1 MADET
6 EEGKTEESK
15 AATEAPA
22 EGAAADAPAESEAAA
37 DAPAEGEATADA
49 PAEGEAAA
57 DAPAEG
63 EAAADAPAEGESA
76 AEEGGADDW
85 GAAMAEQGAGE
96 ATVVEAAPVVE
107 QPAPVPVAQPRPAAS
122 FGQLRTE
129 AAGKGISNLELILD
143 IPVTISVEL
152 GRTQLYIKDLISLG
166 QGAVMELDKMAGDP
180 MEIFVN
186 GHLVAKGE
194 TVVVNDKFGV
204 KLTDIVSPTERISN
218 LT

>member
-6 EEGKTEESK
+6 EESKTEE
-15 AATEAPA
+15 TEAPA
-22 EGAAADAPAESEAAA
+22 EAAAPEEAAAEPDAAEGAAEEAPAEDAAE
-37 DAPAEGEATADA
+37 AEGE
-49 PAEGEAAA
+49 
-57 DAPAEG
+57 
-63 EAAADAPAEGESA
+63 
-76 AEEGGADDW
+76 GGDDW

-96 ATVVEAAPVVE
+96 AEAAAAEPETAVE
-107 QPAPVPVAQPRPAAS
+107 PTPAPVPVAQPRPAAS
-122 FGQLRTE
+122 FDQLRSE

-152 GRTQLYIKDLISLG
+152 GRTELYIKDLISLG

-204 KLTDIVSPTERISN
+204 KLTDIVSPTERITN
-218 LT
+218 LV